1 MGLPV
6 LSWMHAKPQA
16 RSAVMSLTTIQ
27 TTRTPRRIG
36 SWVLQGVVA
45 AAFFAAGTAKLVGAD
60 YMVELFNE
68 IGVGQW
74 FRYLTGAV
82 EVAGALALGAPGLI
96 WLGGLGLGTTMSFA
110 VLPPVFVLHT
120 SPVPAIV
127 LGALNA
133 LIVYL
138 RRDEIASFV
147 RVLKNVL

>member
-1 MGLPV
+1 
-6 LSWMHAKPQA
+6 
-16 RSAVMSLTTIQ
+16 MSVTTVQ
-27 TTRTPRRIG
+27 PTPAPRRIG
-36 SWVLQGVVA
+36 TWVLQAIVA
-45 AAFFAAGTAKLVGAD
+45 AAFFAAGAAKLAGAD
-60 YMVELFNE
+60 YMVELFND

-74 FRYLTGAV
+74 FRYVTGAV
-82 EVAGALALGAPGLI
+82 EVAGALALVAPGLS
-96 WLGGLGLGTTMSFA
+96 WLGGLGLGTTMGFA
-110 VLPPVFVLHT
+110 VLTHVYVLHT